1 MSAKLITEN
10 SKVYIPSLSTKVY
23 GVKPVENTYL
33 FTAYDIKTGV
43 DYTNELLFDKY
54 GYPYDVNSY
63 RLKDTLFVAHQ
74 ATDYKRELLSSLYDK
89 EFEKVLSDEEL
100 KQVIEFTMLCVT
112 LEYFD

>member
-10 SKVYIPSLSTKVY
+10 SKVYIQLIHSTKVY
-23 GVKPVENTYL
+23 GVTHVENTYL

-54 GYPYDVNSY
+54 GY

-74 ATDYKRELLSSLYDK
+74 ANDYKRELLSSLYDK

-100 KQVIEFTMLCVT
+100 KQVIEFTMLCVV
-112 LEYFD
+112 LEYGEYSL

>member
-1 MSAKLITEN
+1 MNAYSITEN

-33 FTAYDIKTGV
+33 FTAYDIKTGD

-54 GYPYDVNSY
+54 GFPYDANSY
-63 RLKDTLFVAHQ
+63 RLKYTLIVAWC
-74 ATDYKRELLSSLYDK
+74 ATDYNRELLSSLSLYDE

-100 KQVIEFTMLCVT
+100 TK
-112 LEYFD
+112 